1 MRLDSISVQLTSA
14 DVIYSARRRAR
25 LTQHELAQRL
35 GLPQSQLSRWERGVV
50 APSFETLQRIVR
62 ACGLELTIGIANHDD
77 SYAHFIGRA
86 LDRSPAERIADAV
99 EREREYATIRGA
111 AVG

>member
-1 MRLDSISVQLTSA
+1 VSSA

-25 LTQHELAQRL
+25 LTQAELARRL
-35 GLPQSQLSRWERGVV
+35 ALPQSQVSRWERGAV

-62 ACGLELTIGIANHDD
+62 ACGLELTLGIGNHDD
-77 SYAHFIGRA
+77 SYSLLVDRA

-99 EREREYATIRGA
+99 EREREYAAIRASAG
-111 AVG
+111 G